1 VQLLA
6 QVDGGA
12 FLTTS
17 TYVVNLSTRAVLS
30 IS

>member
-17 TYVVNLSTRAVLS
+17 TYVVNLSTASVLTVS
-30 IS
+30 